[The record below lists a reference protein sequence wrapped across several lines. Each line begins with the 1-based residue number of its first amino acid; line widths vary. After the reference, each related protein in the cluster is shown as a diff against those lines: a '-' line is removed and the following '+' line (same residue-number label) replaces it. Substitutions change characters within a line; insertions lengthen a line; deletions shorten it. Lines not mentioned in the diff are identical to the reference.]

1 MIHRSNTSSKIQ
13 RYNAI
18 YTIYNTKMR
27 QKRPKITFQHE
38 LIVIRRG
45 VQMDYND
52 YIVLLSNPIISTT
65 IIMIVIFIIIYIIL
79 HY

>member
-1 MIHRSNTSSKIQ
+1 
-13 RYNAI
+13 
-18 YTIYNTKMR
+18 MR

-38 LIVIRRG
+38 LIVNRRG